1 MRKNS
6 VKEKQVNQVIK
17 KVEEL
22 LKTKQDNRTIKS
34 VEEESVFLS
43 GSIVAIH
50 SLINQDSDSL
60 DNIPPRWI
68 FCPLSSRS
76 INDFNYDR
84 NNQKGYKKEM
94 SK

>member
-22 LKTKQDNRTIKS
+22 LKTKQDNRTITS
-34 VEEESVFLS
+34 VQEESVFLC

-50 SLINQDSDSL
+50 SLINKDSDSL

-68 FCPLSSRS
+68 FCPLSNRS
-76 INDFNYDR
+76 INDFNYEGD
-84 NNQKGYKKEM
+84 E
-94 SK
+94 

>member
-17 KVEEL
+17 KVEDL
-22 LKTKQDNRTIKS
+22 LKTKQDNGKIKS
-34 VEEESVFLS
+34 VAEEAVFLC

-50 SLINQDSDSL
+50 SLINKDSNSL
-60 DNIPPRWI
+60 DNIPPKWI

-76 INDFNYDR
+76 INDFNYEGD
-84 NNQKGYKKEM
+84 E
-94 SK
+94 